1 MLGYNMTLQA
11 ACILVCVLVGDGL
24 FALRRSA
31 RQAGEGG
38 PGAAV
43 YRPLDAACALD
54 VDMERALD
62 VHCSSSNSKQAG
74 ALQM

>member
-1 MLGYNMTLQA
+1 MVGYNMTLQA

-24 FALRRSA
+24 CALRRCA

-54 VDMERALD
+54 MERALD